1 MDASLREQME
11 ASLRNQMDASQLNH
25 QMMDSSDAS
34 HYDGG
39 GRRSMNTAAL
49 NQTASH
55 DQEAVRDAL
64 LEQIVNPYIED
75 DSPAAEA
82 LRANAQV
89 HIGKMSKVARSIN
102 AQALRK
108 IVKRASMRGH
118 FGNVKGKPPRA
129 LPNQFQPS
137 TDASPTPEASAMSIV
152 QEEDGGSDVDLA
164 AYDLGESDSDDNKGA
179 AYDSDQGRMSA
190 SETSQIMSIKE
201 GVAAAAQRPAANK
214 YKTNNGSP
222 VKGSGNVVTKTS
234 PPINQYAG
242 DHLHYSLQAM
252 QKQAQGVEDLV
263 PTSEQKD
270 IPQEVVDG
278 TMEAGKKGKEQTT
291 RFVLCLI
298 RYFYHVACML
308 LSNTSCGCICPL
320 TCFFLNCSSLQK

>member
-39 GRRSMNTAAL
+39 GRRSTNAVSMNPTG
-49 NQTASH
+49 SH

-129 LPNQFQPS
+129 LPNQVQAA
-137 TDASPTPEASAMSIV
+137 TDANPTTEASAMSIV
-152 QEEDGGSDVDLA
+152 QEEDGGSDVDYSA
-164 AYDLGESDSDDNKGA
+164 CDLGESDSDGDDKGV

-190 SETSQIMSIKE
+190 SDKSQSLSIKD
-201 GVAAAAQRPAANK
+201 GVAAAAQRSGANK
-214 YKTNNGSP
+214 YNKNVSPANGT
-222 VKGSGNVVTKTS
+222 GTVVAKTS
-234 PPINQYAG
+234 PPIANHYAG

-263 PTSEQKD
+263 PSGEQKD

-278 TMEAGKKGKEQTT
+278 TMEAGKKGKE
-291 RFVLCLI
+291 LI
-298 RYFYHVACML
+298 
-308 LSNTSCGCICPL
+308 N
-320 TCFFLNCSSLQK
+320 